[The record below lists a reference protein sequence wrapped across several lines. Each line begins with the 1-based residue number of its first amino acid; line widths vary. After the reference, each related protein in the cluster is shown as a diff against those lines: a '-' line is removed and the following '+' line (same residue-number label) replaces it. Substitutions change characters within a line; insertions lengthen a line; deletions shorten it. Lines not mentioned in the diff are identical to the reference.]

1 MPTLFTFGCGP
12 HGELGHAQPPDA
24 YKHPEATPVAF
35 PTAAGAIEAVALG
48 TDHSLAV
55 AGGQV
60 FRWGLL
66 GAHAVPRG
74 WRGGRWE
81 GSADGSPR
89 TAKPEVVPAPLLLD
103 RGGGRSGRSTSP
115 RKDRAASPSPSRKQ
129 GGVGA
134 AAATIACGGS
144 NSFVTR
150 QGEVFLFGGLWPP
163 GGDPGQ
169 LRHVWGAAQGGP
181 ASRVAQVAAGWR
193 HVLFLTEAGCIFA
206 LGDDDFG
213 QCAGSGGGTAAIPL
227 PSSAMAVGVAAGACH
242 SLAWD
247 ATGAAFAWGHGGSGR
262 LGLGGACKRP
272 SPQRVDL
279 AKPVCAASAGANFSL
294 FVVNSGEELFAC
306 GGNQYGQLGIDASQ
320 AFTPVSV
327 QIPLAEDEVITAVES
342 GTNHV
347 ICLTQ
352 TDGDP
357 ADSQAT
363 VWAWGCASSGQCG
376 PNAAFESQA
385 RPLKL
390 GDFSPPSPHRA
401 VAVAAGRSHSAV
413 LAFTGN
419 TARSRLRPRARTPR
433 ASAEKSVRPRAE
445 RSEQAE
451 DIIEEFLT
459 GLAREPLAS
468 LTAAARSPSPGVL
481 VTMAEE
487 ALFMGEGVTEKV
499 RNPTSE
505 LSSRLGGRLIR
516 RSGQGQQEN
525 RRSAGR
531 RPRREQRA
539 PNPKPPTPKPTEPS
553 VSKASRTKPGLGT
566 GALLAEALAAED
578 QWSGIRESLKGLSS
592 YIAQLSDTPVKAPL
606 ASWAPVPAVVQP
618 GVGAMGTAFAPRSE
632 PPKATPL
639 ASELREPPP
648 ADSPL
653 RPVRAQSFEKDADDA
668 QAELSDAQL
677 NFSPQTEDTED
688 QSQPWLLSDEV
699 QDRQDIGKADDQG
712 SSSPTNAKEEW
723 WQQQLLAQQ
732 RESEERTRTLR
743 ESTLASLQSPSSQ
756 EAKEA
761 SASKSPGP
769 AQQETSVKTAPAA
782 ATLSPPAAPP
792 RLPDLRSLEQSPG
805 TSLSRTRQS
814 MSSGDVDA
822 ILANLSNDEESTE
835 DEVSGDWV

>member
-1 MPTLFTFGCGP
+1 M
-12 HGELGHAQPPDA
+12 
-24 YKHPEATPVAF
+24 
-35 PTAAGAIEAVALG
+35 
-48 TDHSLAV
+48 
-55 AGGQV
+55 
-60 FRWGLL
+60 LL
-66 GAHAVPRG
+66 KLR
-74 WRGGRWE
+74 
-81 GSADGSPR
+81 
-89 TAKPEVVPAPLLLD
+89 
-103 RGGGRSGRSTSP
+103 
-115 RKDRAASPSPSRKQ
+115 
-129 GGVGA
+129 
-134 AAATIACGGS
+134 
-144 NSFVTR
+144 TR

-327 QIPLAEDEVITAVES
+327 QIPLAEDEVITAVAS

-419 TARSRLRPRARTPR
+419 TARSRLRPARARTPR

-459 GLAREPLAS
+459 GLAPENLSLLLQPQRGFRAS
-468 LTAAARSPSPGVL
+468 KLFVLLAAAVALLKLLPDLDFLGDSKPSVKPGGAYDGSDINPEEMGATEWEKNWWRDMKTQQEALNKKAAIEQARGDEDGEGIKTLLYLFGFLAFGTFLVFL
-481 VTMAEE
+481 PGPRQETPRKKAGQKVTMAEE

-592 YIAQLSDTPVKAPL
+592 YIAQLSDTPVK
-606 ASWAPVPAVVQP
+606 
-618 GVGAMGTAFAPRSE
+618 
-632 PPKATPL
+632 
-639 ASELREPPP
+639 
-648 ADSPL
+648 
-653 RPVRAQSFEKDADDA
+653 
-668 QAELSDAQL
+668 
-677 NFSPQTEDTED
+677 
-688 QSQPWLLSDEV
+688 
-699 QDRQDIGKADDQG
+699 
-712 SSSPTNAKEEW
+712 
-723 WQQQLLAQQ
+723 
-732 RESEERTRTLR
+732 
-743 ESTLASLQSPSSQ
+743 
-756 EAKEA
+756 
-761 SASKSPGP
+761 
-769 AQQETSVKTAPAA
+769 
-782 ATLSPPAAPP
+782 
-792 RLPDLRSLEQSPG
+792 
-805 TSLSRTRQS
+805 
-814 MSSGDVDA
+814 
-822 ILANLSNDEESTE
+822 
-835 DEVSGDWV
+835 